1 MAFNFAANVSQAIN
15 FLTLPLIITQT
26 ADMVSSVQSV
36 LRSTLSTALASS
48 RGQLSLSCS
57 PSFLPP
63 RPILAACIA
72 CDFFWDDWMALLGNR
87 DFDLTIESHD
97 VLVTYF
103 DLSRPYTITI
113 WSEPT
118 HDPMTR
124 PLLAKL
130 RSFDVPHVPISKLG
144 QRTKKSNVCRKPS
157 TTESTFTRPRKRTLA
172 QQLLEENH
180 KQEADEIFEMISKMS
195 ILSPTPTRQD
205 FPTLQLPSLAT
216 GISIQ
221 SPSSPEAIS
230 VGGSSRPS
238 SRSSTFSGLSLSDD
252 EGSITSASS
261 IASFDFCHSDFK
273 RHQTERLNT
282 TSPVFVP
289 RYRRDQILEEESG
302 PVIVDS
308 DKKDKVKYLY
318 QGGYTTV
325 VTGGVMLGGGAPSK
339 KADGPRHRTLVTG
352 RKKSISFPAPVN
364 KRMES
369 FHSWTSSTPSRI

>member
-1 MAFNFAANVSQAIN
+1 MAFNFAANVSQAIK

-26 ADMVSSVQSV
+26 ADMVASVQSV
-36 LRSTLSTALASS
+36 LRSTLSAALASS
-48 RGQLSLSCS
+48 GGQLSLSFS
-57 PSFLPP
+57 PNFLPP

-72 CDFFWDDWMALLGNR
+72 CDFSWDDWMALLGNR
-87 DFDLTIESHD
+87 DFDLIIEPHD

-103 DLSRPYTITI
+103 ELSRPYTITV

-130 RSFDVPHVPISKLG
+130 QSFDVPHVPISKLG
-144 QRTKKSNVCRKPS
+144 QRTKKSNKH
-157 TTESTFTRPRKRTLA
+157 TTEPPFTRPQKRTLA
-172 QQLLEENH
+172 QQLLEENY

-205 FPTLQLPSLAT
+205 FPTLQLPSLAS

-221 SPSSPEAIS
+221 SPFSPEAIS
-230 VGGSSRPS
+230 AGGSSRPS
-238 SRSSTFSGLSLSDD
+238 SRSSIFSSLSLSDD

-261 IASFDFCHSDFK
+261 IASFDFYHTDFK
-273 RHQTERLNT
+273 RAQTERLDI

-289 RYRRDQILEEESG
+289 RYRRDQLFEEESG
-302 PVIVDS
+302 PVIVDGN
-308 DKKDKVKYLY
+308 KKDKVKYLY

-325 VTGGVMLGGGAPSK
+325 VTGGVMLGGAPSK
-339 KADGPRHRTLVTG
+339 KADGRVVTG
-352 RKKSISFPAPVN
+352 RKKPISFPAPVN

-369 FHSWTSSTPSRI
+369 FHSWTPSIPSRI